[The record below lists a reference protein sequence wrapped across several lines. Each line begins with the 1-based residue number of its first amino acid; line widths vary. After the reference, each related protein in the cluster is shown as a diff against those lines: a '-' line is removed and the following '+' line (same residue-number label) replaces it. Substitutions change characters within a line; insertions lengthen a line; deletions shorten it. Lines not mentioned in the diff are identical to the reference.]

1 MILGF
6 AALSQE
12 QLDPIAALAGEVET
26 SDRDAGR
33 ALRRIADSVAPIQ
46 RGLRNIMASAERGKE
61 IVVNLTEFSKGHVAN
76 LVVGDVVATVR
87 DVVKLLRVSL
97 PASAELEI
105 ESAPGPLMAMQDR
118 NKLERV
124 LLNLCVNGAHAL
136 GGQAGHIRIQV
147 GSARIDGGRGQ
158 WMQDHESQAAS
169 DGGVV
174 STDDRGVVHL
184 WRGVLR
190 AGDHIRIDVRD
201 DGSGI
206 DEATMKRVF
215 ETFFTTKPA
224 GTGTGLGLASVA
236 NIVQE
241 FGGAI
246 HMRSR
251 PGHGTTVSLYFP
263 MVEAPKEKGS
273 VDASSESAGS
283 GQIDRYERRTAGHVL
298 VVDDEVHLGEL
309 IELSLRT
316 AGFTVSRFNN
326 GLVAAE
332 WLEHE
337 PGDVDLVITD
347 QTMPGLTGVM
357 LAERATVRRPGLPII
372 LCTGYSAQ
380 LADSEK
386 LPKNV
391 TEIIRKPFKPKDL
404 VARARTLIDGRR
416 AAG

>member
-1 MILGF
+1 VILGF

-105 ESAPGPLMAMQDR
+105 ESAPGPPF
-118 NKLERV
+118 
-124 LLNLCVNGAHAL
+124 
-136 GGQAGHIRIQV
+136 RIQV

-357 LAERATVRRPGLPII
+357 LAERATARRPGLPII

-391 TEIIRKPFKPKDL
+391 TEIIRKPFNPNYS
-404 VARARTLIDGRR
+404 
-416 AAG
+416 